1 MKFFLNI
8 LFVVTVCINLTG
20 CQTVSTKID
29 EATQKE
35 EKKLSEWIGKKES
48 ELKKF
53 FGQPDRI
60 DFNNTRNRHYVY
72 ITQKLKI
79 KCERKFEINEDS
91 RILGYSS
98 KNCF

>member
-8 LFVVTVCINLTG
+8 LFIVIVCINLTG

-48 ELKKF
+48 ELKNF

-72 ITQKLKI
+72 ITKKLKI